1 MKLARFEG
9 CWTAMITPFTRK
21 GEVDFEGLEKNIQ
34 FQIENRAHLVPTGTT
49 GESPTLDWKEH
60 DRVIGRTAKLAKDRA
75 FVMAGTGSNS
85 TKEAIRGT
93 KHAVEVGAQ
102 SVLMMDCY
110 YNGPST
116 LELRTQYYE
125 PIAKMFR
132 KTFVVPYII
141 PGRTGTKM
149 EVEDLAILHR
159 HFKNVRSVKE
169 ATADLDRMAKTRSLC
184 GEDFD
189 ILSGD
194 DDKTFDM
201 IARRD
206 IRASGVISVMS
217 NIIPGSVYEMV
228 KAILDGNMARANEL
242 KNVLELA
249 STPRRIECYDISHT
263 QGVATVGSMVVF
275 NQGVAD
281 KKLYR
286 RFNIEST
293 AGAPDDFASMEQV
306 LTRRF
311 RRWSAA
317 QEAEP
322 APGAK
327 PDESFAFLPD
337 LLIVDGGKGQL
348 SRAVKVLTDFELM
361 GKVPVVGLAKQE
373 EEIFFPEKP
382 DSLLL
387 PRHSQSLY
395 LVQRIRDEA
404 HRFAITAH
412 RNRRVKQGMASAL
425 DSIPGI
431 GPVKRRALIK
441 HFGSVDRI
449 RAASVVELT
458 AVPGIN
464 QALAEGIKAQ
474 LE

>member
-49 GESPTLDWKEH
+49 GESPTLDWREH

-159 HFKNVRSVKE
+159 YFKNVRSVKE

-217 NIIPGSVYEMV
+217 NIIPGPVDEMV

-242 KNVLELA
+242 KNVLDPLFKVVTVNTIESYEGFEVPCKFRNPLA
-249 STPRRIECYDISHT
+249 VKTMMKGLGMPSGPCRRPLGKMTPKGMD
-263 QGVATVGSMVVF
+263 VVR
-275 NQGVAD
+275 NAL
-281 KKLYR
+281 KKAYEMDREVLMPIQKFYKV
-286 RFNIEST
+286 NIEERLS
-293 AGAPDDFASMEQV
+293 DD
-306 LTRRF
+306 RY
-311 RRWSAA
+311 W
-317 QEAEP
+317 
-322 APGAK
+322 K
-327 PDESFAFLPD
+327 
-337 LLIVDGGKGQL
+337 
-348 SRAVKVLTDFELM
+348 
-361 GKVPVVGLAKQE
+361 
-373 EEIFFPEKP
+373 
-382 DSLLL
+382 
-387 PRHSQSLY
+387 
-395 LVQRIRDEA
+395 
-404 HRFAITAH
+404 
-412 RNRRVKQGMASAL
+412 
-425 DSIPGI
+425 
-431 GPVKRRALIK
+431 
-441 HFGSVDRI
+441 
-449 RAASVVELT
+449 
-458 AVPGIN
+458 
-464 QALAEGIKAQ
+464 
-474 LE
+474 